1 MKKIIVLLLIGLL
14 IISCKKENQNT
25 SQTSPEIQKS
35 LPEVEQNSRK
45 NIASI
50 GDNIDV
56 WYETN
61 DSVVFAKKNTNE
73 QLVIVCDNT
82 DYDYSQKQIIGQIK
96 YMLEHRSKSLENS
109 INFTEKRIIP
119 IGKKY
124 SYKIEEIYDEYYKTT
139 VTRYFIT
146 YKEIY
151 GEFNV

>member
-1 MKKIIVLLLIGLL
+1 MKKIIVLLLIALL
-14 IISCKKENQNT
+14 IISCKKEKQDT
-25 SQTSPEIQKS
+25 SRVLSEMEKS

-124 SYKIEEIYDEYYKTT
+124 SYKMEEIYDEYYKTT
-139 VTRYFIT
+139 VTRYYVT
-146 YKEIY
+146 YREIY

>member
-1 MKKIIVLLLIGLL
+1 MKKIIVLLLIVLL
-14 IISCKKENQNT
+14 IISCKKEKQDT
-25 SQTSPEIQKS
+25 SRVLSEMEKS
-35 LPEVEQNSRK
+35 VVEVEQNSRK
-45 NIASI
+45 NIATI
-50 GDNIDV
+50 GDDIDV
-56 WYETN
+56 WYETD
-61 DSVVFAKKNTNE
+61 DSVVYAKKSTNE

-124 SYKIEEIYDEYYKTT
+124 SYKMEEIYDEYYKTT

>member
-1 MKKIIVLLLIGLL
+1 MKKIIVLLLIALL
-14 IISCKKENQNT
+14 IISCKKEKQDT
-25 SQTSPEIQKS
+25 SRVLSEMEKS

-109 INFTEKRIIP
+109 INFTEKRILP

-124 SYKIEEIYDEYYKTT
+124 SYKMEEIYDEYYKIS
-139 VTRYFIT
+139 VTRYYVT
-146 YKEIY
+146 YREIY

>member
-1 MKKIIVLLLIGLL
+1 MKKIIVLLLIALL
-14 IISCKKENQNT
+14 IISCKKEKQDT
-25 SQTSPEIQKS
+25 SRVLSEMEKS

-61 DSVVFAKKNTNE
+61 DSVVYAKKSTKE
-73 QLVIVCDNT
+73 QIVIVCDNA
-82 DYDYSQKQIIGQIK
+82 DYDHSQKQIIGQIK

-109 INFTEKRIIP
+109 INFTEKRVLP
-119 IGKKY
+119 IGKKC
-124 SYKIEEIYDEYYKTT
+124 SYKTEEVYDEYYKTT
-139 VTRYFIT
+139 VTRFYVN
-146 YKEIY
+146 YYVIY

>member
-1 MKKIIVLLLIGLL
+1 MKKIILLIFVSFLCF
-14 IISCKKENQNT
+14 SCKKENQNT

-119 IGKKY
+119 IGIKCSFKT
-124 SYKIEEIYDEYYKTT
+124 EEIYDEYYKIS
-139 VTRYFIT
+139 VTRYYVT
-146 YKEIY
+146 YREIY

>member
-1 MKKIIVLLLIGLL
+1 MKKIIVLLLIALL
-14 IISCKKENQNT
+14 IISCKKEKQDT
-25 SQTSPEIQKS
+25 SRVLSEIEKS
-35 LPEVEQNSRK
+35 VVEVEQNSRK
-45 NIASI
+45 SIASI

-124 SYKIEEIYDEYYKTT
+124 SYKMEEIYDEYYKTT

-146 YKEIY
+146 YKEMY

>member
-1 MKKIIVLLLIGLL
+1 MKKIIVLLLIALL
-14 IISCKKENQNT
+14 IISCKKEKQDT
-25 SQTSPEIQKS
+25 SRVLSEMEKS

-119 IGKKY
+119 IGIKY
-124 SYKIEEIYDEYYKTT
+124 SFKTEEIYDEYYKIS
-139 VTRYFIT
+139 VTRYYVT
-146 YKEIY
+146 YREIY

>member
-1 MKKIIVLLLIGLL
+1 MKKIIVLLLIALL
-14 IISCKKENQNT
+14 IISCKKEKQDT
-25 SQTSPEIQKS
+25 SRVLSEMEKS

-82 DYDYSQKQIIGQIK
+82 EYDYSQKQIIGQIK

-119 IGKKY
+119 IGIKCSFKT
-124 SYKIEEIYDEYYKTT
+124 EEIYDEYYKIS
-139 VTRYFIT
+139 VTRYYVT
-146 YKEIY
+146 YREIY

>member
-56 WYETN
+56 WYEIN
-61 DSVVFAKKNTNE
+61 DSVVFAKKIQMNS
-73 QLVIVCDNT
+73 LSLFVII
-82 DYDYSQKQIIGQIK
+82 QIMTILK
-96 YMLEHRSKSLENS
+96 NK
-109 INFTEKRIIP
+109 
-119 IGKKY
+119 
-124 SYKIEEIYDEYYKTT
+124 
-139 VTRYFIT
+139 
-146 YKEIY
+146 
-151 GEFNV
+151 